1 MEAEKQK
8 AEICPDPD
16 GAVNKLIG
24 DLQGI
29 GLRGIALRRSAGD
42 GQGFIAP
49 FAASG
54 SAILIRRIR
63 RSCFRA
69 DLSINYL

>member
-1 MEAEKQK
+1 VEAEKQK

-29 GLRGIALRRSAGD
+29 GL
-42 GQGFIAP
+42 
-49 FAASG
+49 SG
-54 SAILIRRIR
+54 NSLEAIRRRWSGVYSTFCRIR
-63 RSCFRA
+63 FCDTHKTHSEILFQGRFI
-69 DLSINYL
+69 D